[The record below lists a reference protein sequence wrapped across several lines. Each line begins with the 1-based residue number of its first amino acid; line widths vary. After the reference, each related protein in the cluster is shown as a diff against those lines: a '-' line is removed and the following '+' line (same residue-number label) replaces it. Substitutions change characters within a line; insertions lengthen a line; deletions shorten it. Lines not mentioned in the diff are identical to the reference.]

1 MGERKPRSG
10 GAPKGNKNAVGN
22 SGRPPDIY
30 TQEWIEK
37 EAKALIEWFEVP
49 RNIWLKGFALQRG
62 YDPVR
67 FDEFADKSVV
77 FAEALT
83 KAKKIQEFKLVDKS
97 LFNEINSNITKFV
110 LTNNHGWTE
119 KQQISGDA
127 SSPVGFLMTKV
138 DGDSKDLVH
147 ITVE

>member
-1 MGERKPRSG
+1 MVVIKRAKS
-10 GAPKGNKNAVGN
+10 GAPKGNQNAVGN

-30 TQEWIEK
+30 TQEWIEN

-67 FDEFADKSVV
+67 FDEFADKSIV

-83 KAKKIQEFKLVDKS
+83 KAKKIQEFKLVDKA
-97 LFNEINSNITKFV
+97 LFNETNSNITKFV
-110 LTNNHGWTE
+110 LANNHGWTE

-147 ITVE
+147 ITVQ